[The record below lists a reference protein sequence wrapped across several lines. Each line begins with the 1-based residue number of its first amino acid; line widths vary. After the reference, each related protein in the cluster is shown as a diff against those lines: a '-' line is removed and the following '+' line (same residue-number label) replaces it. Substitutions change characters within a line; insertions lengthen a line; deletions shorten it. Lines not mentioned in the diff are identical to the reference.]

1 MILLNPKFLVL
12 VALIVGGAYLATR
25 GPGPGDVREW
35 KVTHKADQVIQDKT
49 RPVTDDAATRLR
61 VSGEGQFSKDVV
73 DNTAPPPPKEELTV
87 DNLVKE
93 VGRVSAMTPEYV
105 PTVPLMGRL
114 ATAMVKEDPTF
125 ITFGHLAPGVAGEFR
140 SGPNQPPKIVLSN
153 DLKRL
158 HEKGVP
164 VAMIAPVLAHEL
176 DHFFWY
182 MTRDISLARTH
193 EVERQAMVSTAAYLE
208 VMKRGGPK
216 GYTGQAGGK
225 KGDGEAV
232 DARPEDEEV
241 ARYKRFLK
249 KIRNSLFGGN
259 VDGLVKEHYGTD
271 KR

>member
-1 MILLNPKFLVL
+1 MILLNPKFLVI

-49 RPVTDDAATRLR
+49 RPVTEDAATKAKSQATL
-61 VSGEGQFSKDVV
+61 QFGRDVV
-73 DNTAPPPPKEELTV
+73 DNTAPPPPKEELSV
-87 DNLVKE
+87 ENLVKE
-93 VGRVSAMTPEYV
+93 VARVSAMTPEYV

-125 ITFGHLAPGVAGEFR
+125 ITFGHLEPGVAGEFR

-158 HEKGVP
+158 HDKGVP

-182 MTRDISLARTH
+182 MTKDIQLARTH

-216 GYTGQAGGK
+216 TYTAHGGK